1 MSIAQTI
8 QKKKVDL
15 ALLLVAG
22 LWGGSYLAAKV
33 LTEHAPVIAVL
44 AIRFSITTLVLIP
57 IWALMK
63 QPINRSTVALG
74 LGLGSVQALILYL
87 ETTGV
92 ARTSATNAGL
102 IISLCIV
109 FTPILESI
117 ASKKWL
123 PRSFF
128 IATVISVV
136 GVALLVSDKGFAAPS
151 LGDWLMFGAA
161 VVRSVHVTSMRHLTK
176 GKNYSSVTITFM
188 QSLACAVLFLAFSGD
203 RTLDAINSFE
213 KSQWLGMLYL
223 SLLAGA
229 FAFLLTL
236 WGIRKTSSSRAS
248 LLLGTEPVW
257 AVVVGL
263 TLGGEKLALLGFIG
277 AILIVG
283 STYVGQEIEQKSRS
297 GL

>member
-136 GVALLVSDKGFAAPS
+136 GVALLVSDNGFAAPS

-161 VVRSVHVTSMRHLTK
+161 VVRSVHVTSMGHLTK

>member
-87 ETTGV
+87 ETAGV

-161 VVRSVHVTSMRHLTK
+161 VVRSVHVTSMGQLTK

-263 TLGGEKLALLGFIG
+263 TLGGEKLALPGFIG

>member
-1 MSIAQTI
+1 
-8 QKKKVDL
+8 
-15 ALLLVAG
+15 
-22 LWGGSYLAAKV
+22 
-33 LTEHAPVIAVL
+33 
-44 AIRFSITTLVLIP
+44 
-57 IWALMK
+57 
-63 QPINRSTVALG
+63 
-74 LGLGSVQALILYL
+74 
-87 ETTGV
+87 
-92 ARTSATNAGL
+92 
-102 IISLCIV
+102 
-109 FTPILESI
+109 
-117 ASKKWL
+117 
-123 PRSFF
+123 
-128 IATVISVV
+128 
-136 GVALLVSDKGFAAPS
+136 
-151 LGDWLMFGAA
+151 
-161 VVRSVHVTSMRHLTK
+161 
-176 GKNYSSVTITFM
+176 M

-263 TLGGEKLALLGFIG
+263 TLGGEKLALPGFIG

>member
-161 VVRSVHVTSMRHLTK
+161 VVRSVHVTSMGHLTK